1 MSTTHGGD
9 WAAFQ
14 AEYGAAPLDF
24 SANVSPLGVPEG
36 VAEAIRAAAREIDR
50 YPDPRCTAL
59 CAAIAEKEQA
69 PRGSVLCG
77 NGAADLIW
85 RAVFA
90 AKPRRALV
98 TAPCFGE
105 YEAALEASGCET
117 LRFSL
122 REPFAVT
129 EKILDLIDH
138 NLDFIILCNP
148 NNPTGRTVAPGLLQ
162 RIARRCGETGTR
174 LLLDECFLDY
184 LDEPSAHTMKPWL
197 ETFPCLVI
205 LRAFTKLYGMA
216 GARLGYALG
225 SDRAFLDAMQRA
237 GPPWAVSTLAQ
248 AAGLAALAD
257 DDYVNHLRALIAAER
272 PRLFAAL
279 RDLGLRVIPG
289 EANFLLFQS
298 AVPLDAALRERG
310 ILIRNCGSF
319 TGLDESWYRTAIRT
333 PEDNE
338 RLIEALREIL
348 A

>member
-1 MSTTHGGD
+1 MNTTHGGD

-36 VAEAIRAAAREIDR
+36 VAEAFREAAREIDR

-59 CAAIAEKEQA
+59 CAAIAEKEQV
-69 PRGSVLCG
+69 PPDFVLCG

-117 LRFSL
+117 LRLPL
-122 REPFAVT
+122 REPFMVT
-129 EKILDLIDH
+129 GEIADLIYH
-138 NLDFIILCNP
+138 NLDLIILCNP
-148 NNPTGRTVAPGLLQ
+148 NNPTGRTIAPALLQ
-162 RIARRCGETGTR
+162 QIVRRCGETGTR
-174 LLLDECFLDY
+174 LLLDECFLDF
-184 LDEPSAHTMKPWL
+184 LIDPSAHTLKPCL
-197 ETFPCLVI
+197 EDFPWLVI

-216 GARLGYALG
+216 GARLGYVLG
-225 SDRAFLDAMQRA
+225 SDRAFLEAMRRA
-237 GPPWAVSTLAQ
+237 GPPWGVSALAQ
-248 AAGLAALAD
+248 AAGLAALED
-257 DDYVNHLRALIAAER
+257 DDYVNCLRALIAAER

-298 AVPLDAALRERG
+298 AVPLDAALRKRG

-319 TGLDESWYRTAIRT
+319 TGLDESWYRTAVRT
-333 PEDNE
+333 PEDND
-338 RLIEALREIL
+338 RLLEALREIL
-348 A
+348 P